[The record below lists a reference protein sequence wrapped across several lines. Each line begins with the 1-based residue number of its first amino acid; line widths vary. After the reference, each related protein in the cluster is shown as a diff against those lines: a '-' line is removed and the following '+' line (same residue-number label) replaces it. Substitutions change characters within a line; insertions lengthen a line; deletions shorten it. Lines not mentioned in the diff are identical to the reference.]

1 MCSHG
6 SLGIGHWALGKNM
19 STSINDLE
27 IYRESMRIGEV
38 VWEFVAGWPYFA
50 KDTVGKQLVR
60 AVDSVAA
67 NLAEGYGRYHF
78 KENQKFCYYSR
89 GSAQET
95 QTWIEKA
102 ARRGLVPEE
111 TAREL
116 YHDIDTFKKRLNA
129 YIRSIGPV
137 DSDPNGP
144 VTGH

>member
-1 MCSHG
+1 
-6 SLGIGHWALGKNM
+6 M

-27 IYRESMRIGEV
+27 IYREAMRVGEV
-38 VWEFVAGWPYFA
+38 VWTFVVGWDFFA

-60 AVDSVAA
+60 AADSVAA

-78 KENQKFCYYSR
+78 KENQKFCYYAR

-102 ARRGLVPEE
+102 ARRGLIPDE
-111 TAREL
+111 TSRDL
-116 YHDIDTFKKRLNA
+116 YRDIDTLKKRINS

-137 DSDPNGP
+137 DSDAE
-144 VTGH
+144 